1 MTAMDLTL
9 VDEPQV
15 EEQQVL
21 VTEAA
26 LGRVRKLIEERNLVG
41 HALRVFVSGGGCSG
55 MQYGMALEG
64 KPQET
69 DRRFAFD
76 GVQVVIDPLSLQYLN
91 GIKIDYVEDL
101 MGGGFRIE
109 NPQAVASCGCGH
121 SFRTAGAAAGTEAEA
136 DSCGCH

>member
-1 MTAMDLTL
+1 MTAMDLPI
-9 VDEPQV
+9 VDET
-15 EEQQVL
+15 QQAEINL
-21 VTEAA
+21 TAA
-26 LGRVRKLIEERNLVG
+26 AQGRVRKLIEERNLTG

-64 KPQET
+64 QPRET

-76 GVQVVIDPLSLQYLN
+76 GIQVVIDPLSMQYLG
-91 GIKIDYVEDL
+91 GITIDYVEDL

-121 SFRTAGAAAGTEAEA
+121 SFRTAGAASGAGAEA
-136 DSCGCH
+136 SDCGCH